1 MEARNILPYILWYE
15 TLSFCVYYL
24 AFKSGYYT
32 AVQRKMWFFCL
43 RPQNSFVFNIHPQKM
58 LIKAQILGKTC
69 PHLTIMLQLWI
80 LRRNLTIII
89 MNFYTSGL

>member
-1 MEARNILPYILWYE
+1 MEARNILPYIRWCE
-15 TLSFCVYYL
+15 TPSFCVYHL
-24 AFKSGYYT
+24 VFKSRYYT
-32 AVQRKMWFFCL
+32 AVQRKMYFFCL
-43 RPQNSFVFNIHPQKM
+43 RPQNTFVFHIHPQKM

-89 MNFYTSGL
+89 MNCTSGL